1 VKISPEEEEEKR
13 DEARGKSRLRKKEKD
28 AKKRKEKHL
37 ERSRSGMDS
46 VGDSMTPE
54 QQLRLAMEA
63 DDVVRL
69 KTRGMRPLHRHA
81 VCFM

>member
-1 VKISPEEEEEKR
+1 MKISPEEEEEKR

-28 AKKRKEKHL
+28 AKKLKEKHL

-54 QQLRLAMEA
+54 QQLRLAMKA